1 MLGLSSLNHT
11 TSRVWS
17 HLKLTVVAGA
27 RPNFMKV
34 APVIRECGRR
44 GVPVRFVHTGQHYD
58 YSMSDDFILALGI
71 PQPDVNLEV
80 GSGTQGYQCAEVIK
94 RLEADLVEERPDA
107 VIVVGDVNSTL
118 GAAIAA
124 SKLFVPLAHIEA
136 GLRSFNRSMP
146 EELNRIA
153 TDALADFL
161 FTTEES
167 GNRNLQREG
176 RGADLIFLV
185 GNTMIDSLVSV
196 MEKVEASDVV
206 SRLGLASGEYCFVT
220 LHRPSNVDDPRRLR
234 EVLEML
240 RGVSRSLKVV
250 FAIHP
255 RTLKSMKSAG
265 CGDVIGCD
273 EIVSID
279 PVGYIDSLALMSGAR
294 LVITDSGG
302 IQEETTFLGVPCLTL
317 RPETERPVT
326 VELGT
331 NLIVTEDCELL
342 KRMAMDVI
350 AGGGRKGR
358 IPPQWDGHASE
369 RILDILGERL

>member
-1 MLGLSSLNHT
+1 M
-11 TSRVWS
+11 R
-17 HLKLTVVAGA
+17 LTIVAGA

-58 YSMSDDFILALGI
+58 YSMSDDFILALDI

-94 RLEADLVEERPDA
+94 RLEADLVEETPDA

-118 GAAIAA
+118 GAAIAT
-124 SKLFVPLAHIEA
+124 SKLFIPLAHVEA
-136 GLRSFNRSMP
+136 GLRSFNRGMP
-146 EELNRIA
+146 EELNRMA

-167 GNRNLQREG
+167 GGVNLMREG
-176 RGADLIFLV
+176 RDAGSIFMV

-196 MEKVEASDVV
+196 MDKVKASDAAG
-206 SRLGLASGEYCFVT
+206 RLGLAPGEYCFVT
-220 LHRPSNVDDPRRLR
+220 LHRPSNVDDPGRLR
-234 EVLEML
+234 EVLGML
-240 RGVSRSLKVV
+240 RGISESLKVV

-255 RTLKSMKSAG
+255 RTLKSMNDAG
-265 CGDVIGCD
+265 CADIIECD
-273 EIVSID
+273 TISSID
-279 PVGYIDSLALMSGAR
+279 PVGYIDSLALMSNAR
-294 LVITDSGG
+294 MVITDSGG

-331 NLIVTEDCELL
+331 NLIVTEDCGLL
-342 KRMAMDVI
+342 AKTAVDVI
-350 AGGGRKGR
+350 GGGGRRGVV
-358 IPPQWDGHASE
+358 PPLWDGRASE
-369 RILDILGERL
+369 RILDVLGERL